1 MNGRMKLNWSVWNT
15 SHAQE
20 PCICMYKGKN
30 WRAERMILYVDV
42 YAWGLFAVDTGK
54 WFDFTNLLSVE
65 TLQDQIQFAP

>member
-1 MNGRMKLNWSVWNT
+1 
-15 SHAQE
+15 
-20 PCICMYKGKN
+20 MYNGKN